1 MKGKI
6 LKGIGGFYYVKT
18 ADKIVSCKARGNF
31 RKNKITPCVGDEV
44 DISIVDDDEGY
55 IMEIFPRRNQLVR
68 PAVSNIDRLFIVCS
82 TTQPLPNTLL
92 IDKSIALAEV
102 KDIEPIIVFTKTD
115 IVENNEIEQL
125 YKSVGFKTFSISP
138 LNTDAVVE
146 IEKLLQTGISA
157 FTGNSGVGKSTL
169 LNMIMPELSL
179 ETGETS
185 KKLGRGKHTTR
196 HVELF
201 PTKFGGYVADTP
213 GFSTLDFERFE
224 LIEAEQIQYGF
235 REFEKY
241 LHECKFSSC
250 THTCEKGC
258 AVLKACEDGLIQK
271 TRIENYITMYNEV
284 KDVKKWQ
291 RNV

>member
-1 MKGKI
+1 MNGKI

-18 ADKIVSCKARGNF
+18 AEKIVSCKARGSF
-31 RKNKITPCVGDEV
+31 RKDKITPCVGDEV
-44 DISIVDDDEGY
+44 DISIVDDEEGY
-55 IMEIFPRRNQLVR
+55 ILEIFPRKNQLVR
-68 PAVSNIDRLFIVCS
+68 PAVSNIDRLFIICS
-82 TTQPLPNTLL
+82 TTAPTPNTLL

-102 KDIEPIIVFTKTD
+102 KDIEPVIVFTKTD
-115 IVENNEIEQL
+115 IIGNNELEKL
-125 YKSVGFKTFSISP
+125 YKSVGLKVFTVS
-138 LNTDAVVE
+138 LNDENSLEE
-146 IEKLLQTGISA
+146 IKKLLQTGISA

-169 LNMIMPELSL
+169 LNRIMPELAL

-201 PTKFGGYVADTP
+201 PTSYGGYVADTP

-224 LIEAEQIQYGF
+224 LIEADQIQYGF
-235 REFEKY
+235 REFKEY
-241 LHECKFSSC
+241 LYDCKFSSC

-258 AVLKACEDGLIQK
+258 GVLKAVADEKISKSRL
-271 TRIENYITMYNEV
+271 ENYISMYNEV

-291 RNV
+291 KNV

>member
-31 RKNKITPCVGDEV
+31 RKNKVTPCVGDEV
-44 DISIVDDDEGY
+44 DISIVDDEEGY

-82 TTQPLPNTLL
+82 TTQPVPNTLL

-102 KDIEPIIVFTKTD
+102 KDIEPIIVLTKTD
-115 IVENNEIEQL
+115 IVENNELEQL
-125 YKSVGFKTFSISP
+125 YKSVGIKTFSISP
-138 LNTDAVVE
+138 LNTDDIDE

-169 LNMIMPELSL
+169 LNRIMPQLSL
-179 ETGETS
+179 ETGVTS

-201 PTKFGGYVADTP
+201 PTNYGGYVADTP

-224 LIEAEQIQYGF
+224 LIEADQIQYGF
-235 REFEKY
+235 REFKDY
-241 LHECKFSSC
+241 LYDCKFSSC

-258 AVLKACEDGLIQK
+258 GILSAVEAGKITKSRLD
-271 TRIENYITMYNEV
+271 NYIAMYNEV
-284 KDVKKWQ
+284 KDVKSWK
-291 RNV
+291 